1 MASLQRPPTLDY
13 THCPCYGEDAVTKD
27 FFISYNKADA
37 TWAEWIAWVLEEHG
51 KTVVIQAWDFRPG
64 GNFVLTIQ
72 SATQDCDRTIAV
84 LSDDYLNAV
93 YTQPEWAAAWNQ
105 DPTASDRKLLPVRVA
120 PCKPTGLLASI
131 GYVDLV
137 GKPEAEAETLLLEAL
152 KERGKPATRPSFPQS
167 VPNQE
172 RMTSG
177 TVTFPQDLPEQ
188 AAQAITSSTALRLD
202 LFQKLVS
209 LPGPQFEQVLFA
221 LSPPPG
227 IVSSA
232 QAPQGYRVKELLE
245 WANSTGHG
253 LSEVE
258 AVYNQIVRPR

>member
-1 MASLQRPPTLDY
+1 M
-13 THCPCYGEDAVTKD
+13 TKD

-64 GNFVLTIQ
+64 GNFVLDIQ

-84 LSDDYLNAV
+84 LSEDYLNAV

-120 PCKPTGLLASI
+120 PCKPPGLLASLA
-131 GYVDLV
+131 YVDLV
-137 GKPEAEAETLLLEAL
+137 DKSEAEAETLLLEAL
-152 KERGKPATRPSFPQS
+152 KERGKPATRPSFPQAA
-167 VPNQE
+167 PTQE
-172 RMTSG
+172 RITSG

-188 AAQAITSSTALRLD
+188 TAQSINSSTALRLA
-202 LFQKLVS
+202 LFQNLAS

-227 IVSSA
+227 NVASA
-232 QAPQGYRVKELLE
+232 QAPQGNRVKDLLD
-245 WANSTGHG
+245 WATSIGPG

-258 AVYNQIVRPR
+258 AIYNQIARPR